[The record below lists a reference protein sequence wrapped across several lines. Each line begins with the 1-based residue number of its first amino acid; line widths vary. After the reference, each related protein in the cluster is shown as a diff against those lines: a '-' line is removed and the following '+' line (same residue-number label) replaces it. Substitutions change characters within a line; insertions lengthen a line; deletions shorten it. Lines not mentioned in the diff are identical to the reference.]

1 MMHGHEKSRSAIVAV
16 KPTNKAERSAAEPV
30 ERRAE
35 TKGNA
40 DQQRTRR
47 TQRRISVSKML
58 ARIRQH
64 IVAVDTQGGN
74 RMRESCT
81 YGSVRGARGN
91 SRPYRDR
98 REFITLLVGSAAI
111 WPLLVRAQQTGK
123 LWRICYLSAVSRE
136 SSSRSYA
143 ALQQGMRDL
152 GYVEG
157 KDFVL
162 EWRSVEGK
170 YERFSEIVAELVK
183 VDVIVTGVTAA
194 LPALQRTTSTIPIVM
209 AYSTDP
215 VGNGL
220 VASLAH
226 PGGNITGLAGS
237 SDDSSPKQLELL
249 TAVNP
254 NVSRIGL
261 LGNPDTETYSSVLKR
276 AQDAAQKVGLSIV
289 PIEARN
295 RQEIENAFAVFAKE
309 RISAIMVASDAILF
323 GQRQRI
329 AELALNNRLPT
340 MFSLRE
346 YAEAG
351 GLMSYG
357 ENIADF
363 FRRSAFYVD
372 KIFKGAKPGE
382 LPIEQPTRFNLV
394 INRKTADALG
404 ITIPPQLYIFADEVI
419 E

>member
-1 MMHGHEKSRSAIVAV
+1 
-16 KPTNKAERSAAEPV
+16 
-30 ERRAE
+30 
-35 TKGNA
+35 
-40 DQQRTRR
+40 
-47 TQRRISVSKML
+47 
-58 ARIRQH
+58 
-64 IVAVDTQGGN
+64 
-74 RMRESCT
+74 
-81 YGSVRGARGN
+81 
-91 SRPYRDR
+91 
-98 REFITLLVGSAAI
+98 
-111 WPLLVRAQQTGK
+111 
-123 LWRICYLSAVSRE
+123 
-136 SSSRSYA
+136 
-143 ALQQGMRDL
+143 
-152 GYVEG
+152 
-157 KDFVL
+157 
-162 EWRSVEGK
+162 VEGK
-170 YERFSEIVAELVK
+170 YEQFSEIIAELVRLK

-194 LPALQRTTSTIPIVM
+194 LPALQQATTTIPIVM

-220 VASLAH
+220 VASLGH
-226 PGGNITGLAGS
+226 PGGNITGLTGS

-249 TAVNP
+249 TTVVP
-254 NVSRIGL
+254 NASHIGL

-276 AQDAAQKVGLSIV
+276 VQDTAQKVGLFIV

-295 RQEIENAFAVFAKE
+295 PEEIENAFAAFAKE
-309 RISAIMVASDAILF
+309 RMSAVMVASDAIFF

-346 YAEAG
+346 YTEAG

-382 LPIEQPTRFNLV
+382 LPIEQPTRFHLV
-394 INRKTADALG
+394 INRRTADALG